1 LTGAFVLEPVVNAF
15 GAKVLT
21 KGSTYVVQ
29 TRKAAGI
36 REVDQ
41 DAVNSRIDASGD
53 GRENK

>member
-1 LTGAFVLEPVVNAF
+1 MVNAF

-36 REVDQ
+36 REVNQ
-41 DAVNSRIDASGD
+41 DAVKSIIDASGA